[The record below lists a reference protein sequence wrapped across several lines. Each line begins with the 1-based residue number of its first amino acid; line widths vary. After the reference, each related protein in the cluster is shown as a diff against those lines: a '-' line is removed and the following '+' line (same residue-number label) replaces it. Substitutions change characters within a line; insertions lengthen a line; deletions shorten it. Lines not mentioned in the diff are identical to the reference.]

1 MACAL
6 YATEASEAEL
16 DAFGFRPED
25 YANDVIEIWPEN
37 HQAINLFTSIST
49 QWRVGAGGPTGLDYN
64 VLFTIMGLMDLS
76 YERHV
81 QLFEDI
87 RVIESEALRVLN
99 KKD

>member
-6 YATEASEAEL
+6 YATEDSEAEL
-16 DAFGFRPED
+16 SAFGFAPED
-25 YANDVIEIWPEN
+25 YANESIEIWPEN
-37 HQAINLFTSIST
+37 QQAINLFTSIST

-64 VLFTIMGLMDLS
+64 VLFTLMGLMDLS

-87 RVIESEALRVLN
+87 RVIESEALAILN